1 MKLNLGCCFF
11 HRWASYQSRKP
22 TFNDKNYTHRMSAFC
37 IGFKTCFWH
46 GPQNQLCRAHRD
58 SQRVKWQSKPAWVWT
73 WSFAYILWLLVW
85 CFCGTPVVGLGGIS
99 DILPA
104 PGTLFI
110 PLGCL
115 SQPWYERL
123 FLVLLQ
129 IVINVWF
136 IPGRY
141 ALFWREKRRSDS
153 EGWDLGGWSKEKL
166 VLDVLKNK
174 QTKNGTCSWTWLI
187 KIEITNHNNI
197 YKLGGTDEK
206 RLKFTWGD
214 YLHCTI
220 FSSCYIGIL

>member
-1 MKLNLGCCFF
+1 MGLGLVLCLYTMV
-11 HRWASYQSRKP
+11 ASVV
-22 TFNDKNYTHRMSAFC
+22 F
-37 IGFKTCFWH
+37 
-46 GPQNQLCRAHRD
+46 
-58 SQRVKWQSKPAWVWT
+58 
-73 WSFAYILWLLVW
+73 LWNSW
-85 CFCGTPVVGLGGIS
+85 GGNGGIS

-110 PLGCL
+110 PLGWI

-206 RLKFTWGD
+206 RLKFTCGD

-220 FSSCYIGIL
+220 FSSCYINIL